1 MDEEKFGGKTLMEIL
16 TMETVDRR
24 NFKETLSK
32 EELEALTK
40 HLTKFDKGGFKR
52 LMIEGFRK
60 DTILS
65 SLCAWIPSGYFFYYY
80 FLPYI
85 NSNENWMSS
94 YNILEIHFLIYW
106 IIGGVLAYLIFYF
119 GNGYY
124 KKERF
129 RTFSSPVLDEKWFKY
144 IAMPILL
151 LTFGWVS
158 FTFFG
163 LYFFVYIAIQQIL
176 ILISKAY
183 EAIFGGIE
191 S

>member
-85 NSNENWMSS
+85 NSNENWNHDDGS
-94 YNILEIHFLIYW
+94 NLVGW
-106 IIGGVLAYLIFYF
+106 TK
-119 GNGYY
+119 NY
-124 KKERF
+124 KKSAI
-129 RTFSSPVLDEKWFKY
+129 TYLQ
-144 IAMPILL
+144 
-151 LTFGWVS
+151 FGDGVKSYKNENVRNLMRRSISWVIKE
-158 FTFFG
+158 TAD
-163 LYFFVYIAIQQIL
+163 L
-176 ILISKAY
+176 KK
-183 EAIFGGIE
+183 
-191 S
+191 